1 LNNFGLL
8 CFCLALGLYAGRE
21 FINWFWSYYHN
32 DDDDEEDPA
41 PLLWITW
48 KAWERIDNLSSWVRS
63 RLWWPVQRPL
73 AKIRYRSHLP
83 ELPIE
88 PVDRDGRT
96 PVEWLLI
103 AIVGAW
109 ELYKGDY
116 DQNIKRKWDQY
127 LKARNGT
134 ETPDASGAPM
144 DRSEPRRG

>member
-8 CFCLALGLYAGRE
+8 CFCLALGLYAGKE
-21 FINWFWSYYHN
+21 FIDWFWWYYWN
-32 DDDDEEDPA
+32 DDEDEQNPA
-41 PLLWITW
+41 PVLCTTWWVWEWMGKVRFWVWLKIWRHVEHSLW
-48 KAWERIDNLSSWVRS
+48 A
-63 RLWWPVQRPL
+63 
-73 AKIRYRSHLP
+73 IRRHFSPPQLP
-83 ELPIE
+83 DE

-116 DQNIKRKWDQY
+116 DQNIKRKWDEY

-134 ETPDASGAPM
+134 ETPDASEAPM